1 MAYNCSGRSNFGTPT
16 LRVMKCPDCGEEI
29 EIFSTDVKAEC
40 PGCGHVMYNDINL
53 CIQYCAHAEECV
65 GTELYNKLVRYRDTD
80 GAPPEGGERSCRGT
94 VSGSI
99 PAGPSRTP

>member
-40 PGCGHVMYNDINL
+40 PGCGHVMYNDINI
-53 CIQYCAHAEECV
+53 CIRYCAHAEECV

-80 GAPPEGGERSCRGT
+80 GVPPEGGERSCRGT